1 MNLDALEQ
9 ENGGS
14 PIPSY
19 PPPSPTQNYGSP
31 YSGSYGTNYG
41 TGYGNSYNQPEPP
54 LWAEFAFQGILLA
67 LAFLIPLT
75 IFLIKKLLKSVGWLT
90 PTVVRILDK
99 IQTVFHKTMSKV
111 FKRKIEKN
119 TNGGKVAMHES
130 TSIIVDEVGEELK
143 THLYV
148 APDEKTTEQQEHAA
162 IYDTT
167 HPPDDI
173 KLP

>member
-14 PIPSY
+14 PVPSY

-99 IQTVFHKTMSKV
+99 IQTVFHKTMTKV

-119 TNGGKVAMHES
+119 TNGGKVSMHES
-130 TSIIVDEVGEELK
+130 TVIIVDEVGEELK

-162 IYDTT
+162 VYDTT
-167 HPPDDI
+167 HPPDDV